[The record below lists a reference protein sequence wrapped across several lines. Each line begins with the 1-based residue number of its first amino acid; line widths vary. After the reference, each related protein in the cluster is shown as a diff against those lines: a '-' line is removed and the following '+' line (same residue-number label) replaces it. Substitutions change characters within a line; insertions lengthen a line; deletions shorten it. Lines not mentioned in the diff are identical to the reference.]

1 MSSSRVKFLLG
12 LVYLSLIALPIN
24 AIAQKPAWETIADG
38 LQLGR
43 FKAAEEAPAGDS
55 AITILRVDPTM
66 FEVQLLSISET
77 GDKRGRT
84 ARRWCE
90 KYDLVAAVNAGMYAE
105 DHSTHIG
112 YMKSGDHV
120 NNAKVVRK
128 DYRSAAAFHPL
139 KPDLPPFR
147 IFDLDEDDIDSVC
160 ARYGSVIQNIRLIK
174 RPGENRWPEKPD
186 RWSEAALGEDKDGF
200 MLFIFCRLP
209 YTMHDLND
217 ILLALPIGLVC
228 AQHLEGG
235 PAAQLY
241 LKYGGTEID
250 LRGSYET
257 GFLESGGNLGT
268 WLIPNTIG
276 ISEK

>member
-12 LVYLSLIALPIN
+12 LVYFSLIALPIN

-55 AITILRVDPTM
+55 AITVLRVDPTM

-84 ARRWCE
+84 ARQWCE

-120 NNAKVVRK
+120 NNAKVVR
-128 DYRSAAAFHPL
+128 
-139 KPDLPPFR
+139 
-147 IFDLDEDDIDSVC
+147 
-160 ARYGSVIQNIRLIK
+160 
-174 RPGENRWPEKPD
+174 
-186 RWSEAALGEDKDGF
+186 
-200 MLFIFCRLP
+200 
-209 YTMHDLND
+209 
-217 ILLALPIGLVC
+217 
-228 AQHLEGG
+228 
-235 PAAQLY
+235 
-241 LKYGGTEID
+241 
-250 LRGSYET
+250 
-257 GFLESGGNLGT
+257 
-268 WLIPNTIG
+268 
-276 ISEK
+276 